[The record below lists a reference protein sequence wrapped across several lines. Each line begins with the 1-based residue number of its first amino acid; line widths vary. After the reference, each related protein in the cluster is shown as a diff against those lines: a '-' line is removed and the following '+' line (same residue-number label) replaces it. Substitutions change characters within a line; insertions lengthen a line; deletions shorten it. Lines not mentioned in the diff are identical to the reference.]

1 MQAFSLRSAA
11 LNGFLAVLLGAFGAH
26 ALKNQFMVN
35 ETALSWWHTAESYQM
50 THALVLLFLS
60 QHPRFRP
67 WISYVFTLGIFL
79 FSGSLYAL
87 TLTQI
92 KILGAITPL
101 GGLCFLIG
109 WLGILF
115 SSLKRDGSANK

>member
-1 MQAFSLRSAA
+1 MQTFSLRSAA
-11 LNGFLAVLLGAFGAH
+11 INGFLAVTLGAFGAH
-26 ALKNQFMVN
+26 ALKNQFAIN
-35 ETALSWWHTAESYQM
+35 EGTLSLWHTAESYQM

-60 QHPRFRP
+60 QQSKFRP

-87 TLTQI
+87 ALTQI
-92 KILGAITPL
+92 RILGAITPL

-109 WLGILF
+109 WLGILL
-115 SSLKRDGSANK
+115 SSFKQTANK